1 MDFLGDVLFL
11 GLTAIFF
18 AASLGIV
25 HVFERLR
32 EHK

>member
-1 MDFLGDVLFL
+1 MADVIFLV
-11 GLTAIFF
+11 LTAIFF
-18 AASLGIV
+18 AASFGIV